1 MRPQEAQEFP
11 ASIRMHTGPLQEPPP
26 PCTRNLRELL
36 LELRPP
42 VVTDLDIP
50 GPTTYRVPD
59 ASVRES
65 SPHPHFSFG
74 RKPPAR
80 GVCAPS
86 PAPAPWAALR
96 HRPCLPTTL
105 PPAEGGGRGAW
116 RTVWFQ
122 RESPVSQKADFKRE
136 PERPSP
142 ADHRPLSRS
151 AFPAFSLGAGRSA
164 SRTREARA
172 RLGQLRVGGAV
183 HHVQPHLQALP
194 QTPGA
199 EKRPSPN
206 TYDIL
211 PGCCLQRS
219 RPPAFSMSR
228 SPAFDSWVSYSRTPG
243 PAAYHVE
250 DCYNS
255 RFPSAPGVVIQ
266 GVRRPKRHDTGPF
279 STL

>member
-1 MRPQEAQEFP
+1 MNFDQKAVKFLANFYINGGKHWTHGPLRQKLLVPTRPKAAVRLSGPEPGAACEQMRPQEAQEFP
-11 ASIRMHTGPLQEPPP
+11 ASIRMHTHPLQEPPP
-26 PCTRNLRELL
+26 PCTRNLRELQ
-36 LELRPP
+36 
-42 VVTDLDIP
+42 
-50 GPTTYRVPD
+50 
-59 ASVRES
+59 
-65 SPHPHFSFG
+65 
-74 RKPPAR
+74 
-80 GVCAPS
+80 
-86 PAPAPWAALR
+86 
-96 HRPCLPTTL
+96 
-105 PPAEGGGRGAW
+105 GGGRRAW
-116 RTVWFQ
+116 RTVWSQ

-142 ADHRPLSRS
+142 ADHRPLS
-151 AFPAFSLGAGRSA
+151 LGAGRPA
-164 SRTREARA
+164 SRTRGARA

-183 HHVQPHLQALP
+183 HQVQPHLQALP

-219 RPPAFSMSR
+219 RPPAFSLSR
-228 SPAFDSWVSYSRTPG
+228 SPAFDSWVSYSLTPG
-243 PAAYHVE
+243 PATYHVE

-279 STL
+279 SML